1 MKDRKVDTLKKHQK
15 QKKWI
20 FLLKNENLILKIS
33 GRIPNGDRNLL
44 SKGISLKSLF
54 GPVMDILL
62 SRTKRW
68 AMRDPICAFQKRKYA
83 DDSEVFTPGP
93 YH

>member
-15 QKKWI
+15 QKKWVL
-20 FLLKNENLILKIS
+20 LLKNENFLLKIS

-62 SRTKRW
+62 SWTKR
-68 AMRDPICAFQKRKYA
+68 
-83 DDSEVFTPGP
+83 
-93 YH
+93 